1 MEEEE
6 NQNLTGITTAS
17 NIADWVM
24 TEPQYAREYS
34 LRIDPQVYVRDTTS
48 EMQDRIKELE
58 IQVKKLTALVMG
70 TSLET
75 FGDDD
80 MMDI

>member
-24 TEPQYAREYS
+24 TEPEYAQCS

-75 FGDDD
+75 FGEDD

>member
-6 NQNLTGITTAS
+6 NQNLTGPATAVD
-17 NIADWVM
+17 IADWVI
-24 TEPQYAREYS
+24 TAPEYGQEYS

-58 IQVKKLTALVMG
+58 IRVKKLTALVMG
-70 TSLET
+70 TPLET

>member
-6 NQNLTGITTAS
+6 NQNLTGVTVAS
-17 NIADWVM
+17 NMADWVI
-24 TEPQYAREYS
+24 TEPEYT

-48 EMQDRIKELE
+48 EMQDRIKDLE